1 MIQSL
6 ILTTKILIM
15 FSYLIIGLYIIDIT
29 ETRFE
34 YWNTMDMLA
43 CIIGSIFILFSFMLL
58 YIFSCIKK

>member
-6 ILTTKILIM
+6 ILTTKILIT
-15 FSYLIIGLYIIDIT
+15 FSYLIIGLYIIDIA

-34 YWNTMDMLA
+34 YWNTIDMLA
-43 CIIGSIFILFSFMLL
+43 CIIGTIFIMFSFMLL

>member
-1 MIQSL
+1 MLKSL
-6 ILTTKILIM
+6 ILTTKILIT

-34 YWNTMDMLA
+34 YWDTMDMLA
-43 CIIGSIFILFSFMLL
+43 CIIGTIFIMFSFMLL

>member
-6 ILTTKILIM
+6 ILTTKILIT
-15 FSYLIIGLYIIDIT
+15 FSYLIIGLYIIDIA

-34 YWNTMDMLA
+34 YWNTIDILA
-43 CIIGSIFILFSFMLL
+43 CIIGTIFIMFSFMLL

>member
-15 FSYLIIGLYIIDIT
+15 FSYLIIGLYIIDIV

-43 CIIGSIFILFSFMLL
+43 CIIGTIFIMFSFMLL

>member
-1 MIQSL
+1 MLKSL

-15 FSYLIIGLYIIDIT
+15 FSYLIMGLYIIDIV

-43 CIIGSIFILFSFMLL
+43 CIIGSIFIMFSFMLL

>member
-1 MIQSL
+1 MLKSL

-15 FSYLIIGLYIIDIT
+15 FSYLIIGLYIIDIA
-29 ETRFE
+29 ETRFQ

-43 CIIGSIFILFSFMLL
+43 CIIGSIFIMFSFMLL

>member
-15 FSYLIIGLYIIDIT
+15 FSYLIIGLYIIDIV

-34 YWNTMDMLA
+34 YWNTIDMLA
-43 CIIGSIFILFSFMLL
+43 CVIGSIFIMFSFMLL

>member
-1 MIQSL
+1 MLKSL

-15 FSYLIIGLYIIDIT
+15 FSYLIIGLYIIDIV

-43 CIIGSIFILFSFMLL
+43 CIVGTIFIMFSFMLL
-58 YIFSCIKK
+58 YIFSSIKK

>member
-1 MIQSL
+1 MIKSL
-6 ILTTKILIM
+6 ILTTKILIT

-34 YWNTMDMLA
+34 YWNTIDMLA
-43 CIIGSIFILFSFMLL
+43 CIIGTIFIMFSFMLL

>member
-15 FSYLIIGLYIIDIT
+15 FSYLIIGLYIVDIT

-34 YWNTMDMLA
+34 YWNSIDILA
-43 CIIGSIFILFSFMLL
+43 CAIGTIFILFSFMLL
-58 YIFSCIKK
+58 YMFTCIKK

>member
-34 YWNTMDMLA
+34 YWNTIDMLA
-43 CIIGSIFILFSFMLL
+43 CIIGTIFIMFSFMLL
-58 YIFSCIKK
+58 YIFSCIKR

>member
-6 ILTTKILIM
+6 ILTTKILIT

-34 YWNTMDMLA
+34 YWDTMDMLA
-43 CIIGSIFILFSFMLL
+43 CIIGTIFIMFSFMLL
-58 YIFSCIKK
+58 YIFSSIKK

>member
-1 MIQSL
+1 MLKSL

-15 FSYLIIGLYIIDIT
+15 FSYLIIGLYIIDIA

-43 CIIGSIFILFSFMLL
+43 CIIGTIFIMFSFMLL

>member
-1 MIQSL
+1 MLKSL
-6 ILTTKILIM
+6 ILTTKILII

-34 YWNTMDMLA
+34 YWNTIDMLA
-43 CIIGSIFILFSFMLL
+43 SIIGTIFIMFSFMLL

>member
-6 ILTTKILIM
+6 ILTTKILIT

-34 YWNTMDMLA
+34 YWSTMDMLA
-43 CIIGSIFILFSFMLL
+43 CIVGYNIYNVFIYVII
-58 YIFSCIKK
+58 YI

>member
-1 MIQSL
+1 MLQSL

-34 YWNTMDMLA
+34 YWNTIDMLA
-43 CIIGSIFILFSFMLL
+43 CIIGTIFIMFSFILL

>member
-1 MIQSL
+1 MLQSL

-34 YWNTMDMLA
+34 YWNSIDILA
-43 CIIGSIFILFSFMLL
+43 CAIGTIFILFSFMLL
-58 YIFSCIKK
+58 YMFTCIKK

>member
-6 ILTTKILIM
+6 ILTTKILIT

-34 YWNTMDMLA
+34 YW
-43 CIIGSIFILFSFMLL
+43 ILW
-58 YIFSCIKK
+58 IC

>member
-15 FSYLIIGLYIIDIT
+15 FSYLIMGLYIIDIA
-29 ETRFE
+29 ETRFQ

-43 CIIGSIFILFSFMLL
+43 CIIGSIFIMFSFMLL

>member
-1 MIQSL
+1 MLQSL

-34 YWNTMDMLA
+34 YWSNIDILA
-43 CIIGSIFILFSFMLL
+43 SAIGTIFIMFSFMLL
-58 YIFSCIKK
+58 YIFTCIKK

>member
-6 ILTTKILIM
+6 ILTTKILIT

-34 YWNTMDMLA
+34 YWNTIDMLA
-43 CIIGSIFILFSFMLL
+43 SIIGTIFIMFSFMLL

>member
-6 ILTTKILIM
+6 ILTTKILIT

-34 YWNTMDMLA
+34 YWNTIDMLA
-43 CIIGSIFILFSFMLL
+43 CIIGTIFIMFSLMLL
-58 YIFSCIKK
+58 YIFSSIKK

>member
-6 ILTTKILIM
+6 ILTTKILIT
-15 FSYLIIGLYIIDIT
+15 FSYLIIGLYIIDIV

-34 YWNTMDMLA
+34 YWNTIDMLA
-43 CIIGSIFILFSFMLL
+43 CVIGSIFIMFSFMLL

>member
-1 MIQSL
+1 MIKSL
-6 ILTTKILIM
+6 ILTTKILII

-34 YWNTMDMLA
+34 YWNTIDMLA
-43 CIIGSIFILFSFMLL
+43 CIIGTIFIMFSFMLL

>member
-6 ILTTKILIM
+6 ILTTKILIT

-34 YWNTMDMLA
+34 YWNTIDMLA
-43 CIIGSIFILFSFMLL
+43 CIIGTIFIMFSFMLL